1 MKLITKLKRTISELF
16 RGFPNFAILM
26 VKGTKFP
33 SHNHSILIVKFDT
46 ETLTPMELVYK
57 TRLCSILILEY
68 VLGYKDA
75 VHREFEEIE
84 TKTQVIRTYSDN
96 DYQLTLIT
104 YKQDGSVVISILEN
118 N

>member
-1 MKLITKLKRTISELF
+1 MKLITKLKRTITELF
-16 RGFPNFAILM
+16 GGFPNFAILM
-26 VKGTKFP
+26 DKGTKFQ
-33 SHNHSILIVKFDT
+33 SHNHSILIIKFDM
-46 ETLTPMELVYK
+46 ETLTPMELIQK

-68 VLGYKDA
+68 ILGYKDA

-96 DYQLTLIT
+96 DYQLTFIT